1 MKPHLRYQYK
11 PEDLF
16 LTVFVYI
23 DDWLKPYQELLPQ
36 QPAQKASYSA
46 LLTIAVV
53 GEILAQPYEST
64 WYWIVSQ
71 LCREL

>member
-1 MKPHLRYQYK
+1 MTIHPRYQYK

-23 DDWLKPYQELLPQ
+23 DDWLKPYQKLLPQ
-36 QPAQKASYSA
+36 QPTQKASYSK

-53 GEILAQPYEST
+53 GEILAQP
-64 WYWIVSQ
+64 
-71 LCREL
+71 